1 MNNFAI
7 HSIPGFAEP
16 LSCWSHLIAAG
27 VFALLAIS
35 LMRRAVRGSSQPG
48 AAGPVARVAGVG
60 IFCVSVV
67 VLLAISGV
75 YHLLDFNS
83 TGRRVLLRVDYA
95 AIFFLVAGTY
105 TPICTIL
112 LRGFL
117 RAVILVLVWTIAVTG
132 ITLKIVFFT
141 QMAGPVG
148 TVIYMVLGCGGFLGV
163 FFFGRRYGVSF
174 VEPLFFGGI
183 IYIAGGA
190 IQLSGY
196 PTLIP
201 GVVGP
206 HEVFHLAVLFGISF
220 HWKFIARFADG
231 QMPQTTSELRADK
244 SLTGNPQ
251 AGSR

>member
-1 MNNFAI
+1 MNKFAI

-27 VFALLAIS
+27 IFALLAIS
-35 LMRRAVRGSSQPG
+35 LMRRAVKGSSQPG

-67 VLLAISGV
+67 ALLAISGV

-83 TGRRVLLRVDYA
+83 TGRSVLLRVDYA
-95 AIFFLVAGTY
+95 AIFFLIAGTF

-117 RAVILVLVWTIAVTG
+117 RALVLVLIWTIAVTG

-148 TVIYMVLGCGGFLGV
+148 TVIY
-163 FFFGRRYGVSF
+163 
-174 VEPLFFGGI
+174 
-183 IYIAGGA
+183 IAGGA
-190 IQLSGY
+190 IQLAGY

-206 HEVFHLAVLFGISF
+206 HEVFHLAVIFGISF

-231 QMPQTTSELRADK
+231 QMPQTTSELRSGK

-251 AGSR
+251 AS